1 MGIRPSKVMFYE
13 SCFSFE
19 KLQSKTERHS
29 KHGEIC
35 PISNSRIR
43 LLECDSRID

>member
-1 MGIRPSKVMFYE
+1 MGIRASKVTFYE

-19 KLQSKTERHS
+19 KSQSKIECHS
-29 KHGEIC
+29 NHGEIC

-43 LLECDSRID
+43 LLEYDSRID